1 MNNKNGIKLSFAG
14 MLITLGIVY
23 GDIGTSPLYVVK
35 AITSGLTSFKPEL
48 IYGAISLVIWTLTLL
63 TTFKYVMITLRA
75 DNKGEGGIFSLFAL
89 IRRRVPGAYFLAI
102 IGGSALL
109 ADGIITPA
117 ITVSSAIEGL
127 EIIQKDLPVVPIVM
141 GIITILF
148 LMQQFGTKFLGNAF
162 GPVMFLWF
170 GMLAVLGLHQI
181 AYCPQILHA
190 FNPYYGVKLL
200 INYPGAFVIMGAV
213 FLATTGAEALYSDM
227 GHVGIKNIR
236 ATWIFVK
243 SALILNYL
251 GQGAWIIK
259 HAGTYNGGDN
269 VFYAIMPQWFIIPGI
284 VLATAAAIIASQALI
299 SGSFTLISEAIS
311 LNFWPKLKLR
321 YPTEVKGQVYIPT
334 INWFLWFSCMMVV
347 LYFKTSTG
355 MEAAYGLAITITMLT
370 TTFLL
375 SIYLRIYGVPQ
386 LLINI
391 FLLFFGTLEL
401 TFFAANLT
409 KFFHGGW
416 ISVLLAGVFAI
427 VMYIW
432 YNGRKIKNK
441 FLVFVKI
448 RDYQLLLT
456 EMTRDKEI
464 PKYATNLVYITRANR
479 TEEIESKIM
488 YSIVN
493 KQPKRA
499 DVYWFL
505 HVDVVD
511 EPNTFEYEV
520 TAFEHAKII
529 KIDFRL
535 GFKVEPRISI
545 YFKQVVEDMVKN
557 NEIDILSR
565 YPSLRNHDQ
574 VGDFQYV
581 LIDRVVN
588 NEDDFTLH
596 QKMVMQFY
604 KLVRKMGIADVKA
617 LGLDTSNVVVE
628 SVPLI
633 MDHKSHQRINRSK

>member
-1 MNNKNGIKLSFAG
+1 MNNKHGIKLSFAG

-35 AITSGLTSFKPEL
+35 AITTGLVSFKPEV

-63 TTFKYVMITLRA
+63 TTFKYVTITLRA

-117 ITVSSAIEGL
+117 ITVTSAIEGL
-127 EIIQKDLPVVPIVM
+127 ERVQQGLPVVPIVM

-148 LMQQFGTKFLGNAF
+148 LMQQFGTKFLGSTF
-162 GPVMFLWF
+162 GPIMFLWF
-170 GMLAVLGLHQI
+170 SMLAVLGLHQI

-190 FNPYYGVKLL
+190 FNPYYAFALL
-200 INYPGAFVIMGAV
+200 RDYPGAFIIMGAV
-213 FLATTGAEALYSDM
+213 FLATTGAEALYSDL

-251 GQGAWIIK
+251 GQGAWLIR
-259 HAGTYNGGDN
+259 HANTYNGGDN
-269 VFYAIMPQWFIIPGI
+269 VFFAIMPQWFIIPGI
-284 VLATAAAIIASQALI
+284 ILATAAAVIASQALI

-334 INWFLWFSCMMVV
+334 INWFLWVACMVVV
-347 LYFKTSTG
+347 LYFKNSSG

-370 TTFLL
+370 TTLLL
-375 SIYLRIYGVPQ
+375 SIYLRIYGVPA
-386 LLINI
+386 LAVNL
-391 FLLFFGTLEL
+391 FLLFFGSVEL
-401 TFFAANLT
+401 IFFASNLT
-409 KFFHGGW
+409 KFTHGGW
-416 ISVLLAGVFAI
+416 ISVLLASLFGL
-427 VMYIW
+427 VMYVW

-448 RDYQLLLT
+448 REYQRLLT

-464 PKYATNLVYITRANR
+464 PKYATNLVYITRANK

-505 HVDVVD
+505 HVDILD
-511 EPNTFEYEV
+511 EPNNFEYEI
-520 TAFEHAKII
+520 TTFEESKII

-545 YFKQVVEDMVKN
+545 YFKQVIEDMVQS

-574 VGDFQYV
+574 TGDFQYI

-588 NEDDFTLH
+588 NEDDFTFH
-596 QKMVMQFY
+596 QKMVMQLY
-604 KLVRKMGIADVKA
+604 DWIRKIGIPDVKSY
-617 LGLDTSNVVVE
+617 GLDTSNVVVE

-633 MDHKSHQRINRSK
+633 TDHKGHNRIVRKK